1 MLNITCWSKRE
12 IGVLVVRL
20 GGFVPSIARV
30 LSSLIVYPR
39 NFVKVDGGK
48 WAFKS
53 VCVREVWGYLDVI
66 VE

>member
-12 IGVLVVRL
+12 IGVLVLRL

-30 LSSLIVYPR
+30 LSSLIVYAR

-48 WAFKS
+48 WAFIS
-53 VCVREVWGYLDVI
+53 VCVRDVWGYSDVT